1 MSKKIISHYKK
12 KYLDVVEG
20 LSQTTFQN
28 RNRLK
33 KNYLIDILNNH
44 LVNYPS
50 PITLTYAWSFGS
62 LAGISLVIQIISGLI
77 LSTFYTPHID
87 LAFDSIEFIMR
98 DVKKGWLI
106 RYTHANGASMFFIV
120 VYCHIGRGLYYGSYM
135 APRRML

>member
-1 MSKKIISHYKK
+1 MGKNITSHYKK
-12 KYLDVVEG
+12 KYLDIVEE

-33 KNYLIDILNNH
+33 TNYLIDILNNH

-62 LAGISLVIQIISGLI
+62 LAGISLIIQILSGLI

-98 DVKKGWLI
+98 DVKKSWLI

-120 VYCHIGRGLYYGSYM
+120 VYCHIRRGLYYDFQM
-135 APRRML
+135 VPRRML